1 MLAKVAAKRK
11 DGKSSFSAL
20 AKYATDRPEEK
31 ERPTDELNPGY
42 TRRNHAIL
50 VSAREDL
57 QAAANYLR
65 AVRRID
71 IANADAIREHL
82 DRLGASSPAD
92 GSDDES
98 LDRQP
103 GGPVGPR
110 SIHGK
115 SEQKG
120 VSHEHLR
127 SLASARKNLVAAGR
141 NLRKT
146 RRVDPDFSQR
156 ARARRANLTFLAGA
170 AERRNRLDERD
181 PLQELESLLGDHI
194 VEFSSSGIACHHNC
208 LSLATAPGEM
218 DAVAAQN
225 SRVKDPVYHVI
236 LSWPAEEN
244 PTDEQAF
251 ECALYAKKAVGM
263 EGHQHLFA
271 IHRDTDN
278 VHLHMTV
285 NRVHPDSFLAVYPD
299 RDYFKLDYAMRE
311 LEIKYGWK
319 HDDGPFRVVQNGV
332 EKTVT
337 WKDSTPKLQG
347 KLPTKA
353 ADMERHADLE
363 SLFTYVRQKPRT
375 AIRDLLRSDRLEWA
389 SLHAELAK
397 FNLGIKPKGRGLCIY
412 DLGDSTITAIKA
424 SDMHEELSINRL
436 RKRIGEYRPATALA
450 ENVLEVSYDKYSGLK
465 RDPSERA
472 ARREER
478 AKLRRDTRARYQKYR
493 SEFVTNRID
502 KEQVRNGFKAI
513 SEEARRKRTN
523 IRKKVSDPKDRKAFY
538 SIVAFEALRAREK
551 YKFEIKRKRQEL
563 ASDPANKR
571 LTYKEW
577 VEREASLGDPGAI
590 SQLRGFNHAEQR
602 NRAKEQFRD
611 SIRYSAHTDPTLV
624 AAPGYFGIV
633 RRDGTV
639 AYRSEHSNRVVL
651 DDGEKLM
658 FEPAP
663 GEHVQREIA
672 FALHHLRAKAGSG
685 FEVSGEQAFSDAARE
700 ALTRQFPEV
709 PVTSATQPR
718 QHPPQVARRRKSR
731 SR

>member
-31 ERPTDELNPGY
+31 EKPTDELDPGY

-82 DRLGASSPAD
+82 DRFRTSPHAV
-92 GSDDES
+92 GSDHES
-98 LDRQP
+98 FEWQP
-103 GGPVGPR
+103 GGSADPR
-110 SIHGK
+110 SIHRK
-115 SEQKG
+115 SEQEG
-120 VSHEHLR
+120 VTHEHLR
-127 SLASARKNLVAAGR
+127 SLASARNNLGAAGR
-141 NLRKT
+141 NLRKA
-146 RRVDPDFSQR
+146 RRADPDFSQR
-156 ARARRANLTFLAGA
+156 ARARRANLAFHAAA

-181 PLQELESLLGDHI
+181 SLEELESLLGDHI
-194 VEFSSSGIACHHNC
+194 SEISASGIACHHNC

-244 PTDEQAF
+244 PTDDQAF

-311 LEIKYGWK
+311 LEIRYGWK
-319 HDDGPFRVVQNGV
+319 HDDGPFRVLQNGDQKIV
-332 EKTVT
+332 A

-375 AIRDLLRSDRLEWA
+375 AIRDLLRSDKLDWA

-397 FNLGIKPKGRGLCIY
+397 YNLGIRPKGRGLCIY
-412 DLGDSTITAIKA
+412 DLGDSSITPIKA
-424 SDMHEELSINRL
+424 SDMHEELSLNRL
-436 RKRIGEYRPATALA
+436 SKRIGEYSAAAPSA
-450 ENVLEVSYDKYSGLK
+450 EEVLEVSYDKYSGLR
-465 RDPSERA
+465 RDPSERT

-502 KEQVRNGFKAI
+502 KEQVRNGFRAI
-513 SEEARRKRTN
+513 SEDARRKRTN

-551 YKFEIKRKRQEL
+551 HKFEIKKKRQEL

-571 LTYKEW
+571 LSYKEW
-577 VEREASLGDPGAI
+577 VEREASLGDAGAI

-602 NRAKEQFRD
+602 ARSNNQVKDA
-611 SIRYSAHTDPTLV
+611 IRYSTHTDPTLLAV
-624 AAPGYFGIV
+624 PGYLGIV

-639 AYRSEHSNRVVL
+639 AYRSEHSPRVVL

-658 FEPAP
+658 FEPDP

-672 FALHHLRAKAGSG
+672 FALHHLRAKAGSDL
-685 FEVSGEQAFSDAARE
+685 EVSGDQAFSDAAME
-700 ALTRQFPEV
+700 ALTRQFPEAH
-709 PVTSATQPR
+709 VTSAAHPGQQPTQA
-718 QHPPQVARRRKSR
+718 ARRRKSR